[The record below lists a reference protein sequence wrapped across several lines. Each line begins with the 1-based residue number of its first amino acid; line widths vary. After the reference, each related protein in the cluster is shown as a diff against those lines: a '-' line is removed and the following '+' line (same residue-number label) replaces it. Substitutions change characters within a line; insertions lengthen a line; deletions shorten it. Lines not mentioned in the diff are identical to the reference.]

1 MSRNKNNLTA
11 RQQLFFNELVRGKPF
26 NQILEEHRIR
36 PATLMRWTTESN
48 FVNQWDLCNRVL
60 ALRRQS
66 DESCAIRLAQ
76 PAPSSNVAP
85 AGPTAAPVASAL
97 PPLPPPDPAPQVKP
111 LLSEREAIRARHGE
125 EAACAFDRL
134 MQLRERRE
142 HAANASPPPTASPP
156 PSSAAPD
163 SPKVPNAIAALAEAQ
178 P

>member
-26 NQILEEHRIR
+26 NEILQEHRIR

-48 FVNQWDLCNRVL
+48 FVDQWKICNQVL
-60 ALRRQS
+60 ALRRQA
-66 DESCAIRLAQ
+66 DESCAIRLTHAAQ
-76 PAPSSNVAP
+76 SSIVTTGTTTAP
-85 AGPTAAPVASAL
+85 AAS
-97 PPLPPPDPAPQVKP
+97 PPPPPPPDPALEIKP

-134 MQLRERRE
+134 MQLRERRDRS
-142 HAANASPPPTASPP
+142 ANAPPPPTASPP
-156 PSSAAPD
+156 PPAAAPD
-163 SPKVPNAIAALAEAQ
+163 SPQAPNAITALAEAQ